1 MQDDSSGLINI
12 ENELYNIMIPFL
24 TKTLANG
31 LKVIV
36 HEDPSTPLATMN
48 ILYKVGA
55 RDESPD
61 KTGFAHLFEHLMFGG
76 SVNIP
81 EYDEPLQMAG
91 GDNNAWTNNDVTN
104 YYLTLPADNIETGFW
119 LESDR
124 MLNLAFSKKSLE
136 VQRNVVI
143 EEFKQRYLNQP
154 YGDVWLLLRPLAYK
168 VHPYQWATIGKEIS
182 HVENATI
189 EDVKDFFNRF
199 YCPDNASLVVAGNV
213 KADKIFALAEEWFGG
228 IQRSVAKHAPYA
240 VEPPQTERRELTV
253 ERDIPFDSLYRA
265 YHTCSRLDKEFYAVD
280 LLTDIMN
287 RGRSSRLFHALVKEK
302 NLFSEI
308 NTYTT
313 SDFDKGLLVI
323 EGKLVKG
330 VSMKDAEAA
339 IDEEL
344 EKLRS
349 GEIKDEEVEK
359 VINKVESTMEF
370 SEMDLA
376 DRALNLAIADYMGDI
391 NLANTE
397 IELYQAVKAKDIQE
411 QARQIFRDSNCS
423 VLYYLSKTQSN

>member
-1 MQDDSSGLINI
+1 
-12 ENELYNIMIPFL
+12 MIPYK

-55 RDESPD
+55 RDETPD

-81 EYDEPLQMAG
+81 DYDEPLQMAG

-104 YYLTLPADNIETGFW
+104 YYLTLPADNLETGFW

-124 MLNLAFSKKSLE
+124 MLSLAFSQKSLD
-136 VQRNVVI
+136 VQKNVVI

-182 HVENATI
+182 HVENASM

-199 YCPDNASLVVAGNV
+199 YCPDNAILVVAGNV
-213 KADKIFALAEEWFGG
+213 KSERIFEMAETWFGP
-228 IQRSVAKHAPYA
+228 INRSVAKRSAYP
-240 VEPPQTERRELTV
+240 VEPEQKERRELTV
-253 ERDIPFDSLYRA
+253 ERDIPFDSIYRA

-287 RGRSSRLFHALVKEK
+287 RGRSSRLFHSLVKEK

-308 NTYTT
+308 NTYSTA
-313 SDFDKGLLVI
+313 DFDKGLLII

-330 VSMKDAEAA
+330 VSMKDAESA
-339 IDEEL
+339 IDFEL

-349 GEIKDEEVEK
+349 GSIKDEEVEK
-359 VINKVESTMEF
+359 VVNKVESTMEF

-376 DRALNLAIADYMGDI
+376 DRALNLAIADYMGDVE
-391 NLANTE
+391 LVNTE
-397 IELYQAVKAKDIQE
+397 MDLYRAVKGADIQE
-411 QARQIFRDSNCS
+411 QAKNIFRDSNCS
-423 VLYYLSKTQSN
+423 VLYYLSKDRSN